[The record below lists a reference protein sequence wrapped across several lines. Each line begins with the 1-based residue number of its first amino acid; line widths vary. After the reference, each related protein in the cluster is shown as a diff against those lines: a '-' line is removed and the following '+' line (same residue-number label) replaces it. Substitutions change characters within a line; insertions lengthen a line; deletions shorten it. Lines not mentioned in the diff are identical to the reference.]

1 MDTETTGLDF
11 KTGHRIIEIGCV
23 EIVNRK
29 FTGNEYHTYIN
40 PDRESDEGALRVH
53 GLTAEFLSDKP
64 RFVEI
69 YEDFIDFIKDSELL
83 IHNAEFDIGFLDN
96 EIKLVSKD
104 LNLVEKEVL
113 KITDTLQIAREKHPG
128 QRNSLDALVSRYE
141 INGYDRELHGA
152 LLDSKILGDVYLSM
166 TGGQSTLD
174 FTTNE
179 NDEKNIKTAKEK
191 SSSKKKL
198 KVINVRFVCQ
208 FLLTL
213 NNLVKNMIFKNTQ
226 ETLKT
231 ILKYLKNLKLIIF
244 SFRLLKIFIVSK
256 LKIGFF

>member
-1 MDTETTGLDF
+1 MNKQIILDTETTGLDF

-29 FTGNEYHTYIN
+29 FTGNEYHSYIN
-40 PDRESDEGALRVH
+40 PERDSDEGALRVH
-53 GLTAEFLSDKP
+53 GLTTEFLSDKP
-64 RFVEI
+64 RFSEI
-69 YEDFIDFIKDSELL
+69 YEEFISFIKDSELL

-104 LNLVEKEVL
+104 LNPIEKEVI

-166 TGGQSTLD
+166 TGGQSDLD
-174 FTTNE
+174 FSDNSGE
-179 NDEKNIKTAKEK
+179 DKNINL
-191 SSSKKKL
+191 SKDQASARKKL
-198 KVINVRFVCQ
+198 KVIKVSAKEKARN
-208 FLLTL
+208 
-213 NNLVKNMIFKNTQ
+213 
-226 ETLKT
+226 
-231 ILKYLKNLKLIIF
+231 LKYLADMKEETNVEPIWNQEHE
-244 SFRLLKIFIVSK
+244 
-256 LKIGFF
+256 

>member
-1 MDTETTGLDF
+1 MNRQIILDTETTGLDF
-11 KTGHRIIEIGCV
+11 KTGHRVIEIGCV

-40 PDRESDEGALRVH
+40 PERESDEGALRVH
-53 GLTAEFLSDKP
+53 GLTTEFLSDKP
-64 RFVEI
+64 KFSEI
-69 YEDFIDFIKDSELL
+69 YEEFINFIKDAELL

-104 LNLVEKEVL
+104 LNPVENEVL

-166 TGGQSTLD
+166 TGGQSDLD
-174 FTTNE
+174 FSNTERDDN
-179 NDEKNIKTAKEK
+179 NID
-191 SSSKKKL
+191 SSKDQITTRKKL
-198 KVINVRFVCQ
+198 KVIKVSAKEKARNIEY
-208 FLLTL
+208 LA
-213 NNLVKNMIFKNTQ
+213 KMKE
-226 ETLKT
+226 ETDMEP
-231 ILKYLKNLKLIIF
+231 IWNQDNE
-244 SFRLLKIFIVSK
+244 
-256 LKIGFF
+256 

>member
-1 MDTETTGLDF
+1 MNRQIILDTETTGLDF

-40 PDRESDEGALRVH
+40 PDRDSDEGALRVH

-64 RFVEI
+64 RFAEI
-69 YEDFIDFIKDSELL
+69 YEDFISFIKDSELL

-104 LNLVEKEVL
+104 LNSIENEVL

-128 QRNSLDALVSRYE
+128 QRNSLDALVNRYA

-166 TGGQSTLD
+166 TGGQSNLD
-174 FTTNE
+174 FTTN
-179 NDEKNIKTAKEK
+179 DTHEKNVEEVTEKTSSRNKLKVVKVSAKEK
-191 SSSKKKL
+191 A
-198 KVINVRFVCQ
+198 R
-208 FLLTL
+208 
-213 NNLVKNMIFKNTQ
+213 NLEYLAKMKE
-226 ETLKT
+226 ETDVEP
-231 ILKYLKNLKLIIF
+231 IWNLEHE
-244 SFRLLKIFIVSK
+244 
-256 LKIGFF
+256 

>member
-1 MDTETTGLDF
+1 MNRQIILDTETTGLDF
-11 KTGHRIIEIGCV
+11 KTGHRVIEIGCV

-40 PDRESDEGALRVH
+40 PERDSDEGALRVH
-53 GLTAEFLSDKP
+53 GLTTEFLSDKP
-64 RFVEI
+64 KFPEI
-69 YEDFIDFIKDSELL
+69 YEEFINFIKDAELL

-104 LNLVEKEVL
+104 LNPVAKEAF

-166 TGGQSTLD
+166 TGGQSDLD
-174 FTTNE
+174 FSTAE
-179 NDEKNIKTAKEK
+179 GDKNNAA
-191 SSSKKKL
+191 SSKDKITNRKKL
-198 KVINVRFVCQ
+198 KVIKVSSKEKARNIEYLAEMKEETDVEPIW
-208 FLLTL
+208 
-213 NNLVKNMIFKNTQ
+213 NL
-226 ETLKT
+226 EHE
-231 ILKYLKNLKLIIF
+231 
-244 SFRLLKIFIVSK
+244 
-256 LKIGFF
+256 